1 MAARRSMRSEGH
13 RPRRG
18 VALFDVLIGGVMLG
32 IGLSVILSV
41 TSRSLAMQTNGE
53 HRLTASWLADEIL
66 TMILVEGPERY
77 PRLYDVNGRFNEPF
91 ADFLYQVNIENL
103 GRGAPYRV
111 SASVRWSD
119 RSNDVVRVDTLI
131 AVRIE
136 NEEQLREPM
145 ERIDRI
151 ERYYDDETE

>member
-1 MAARRSMRSEGH
+1 
-13 RPRRG
+13 
-18 VALFDVLIGGVMLG
+18 
-32 IGLSVILSV
+32 
-41 TSRSLAMQTNGE
+41 MQTNGE

-91 ADFLYQVNIENL
+91 ADFAYQVNIENL

-111 SASVRWSD
+111 IASVRWSD